1 MNRRL
6 NGKTVVITGASG
18 GVGEQMAIECAR
30 NGAHVALLARR
41 LDLLEALASR
51 LRDDFHINAIAY
63 PLDVSQ
69 FDTIPPLFT
78 KILEDMGEIDVW
90 INNAGF
96 GLFKEVDGVEFNEVK
111 RMFDVNV
118 LGLIACTQP
127 VFTYMKSRKQG
138 HIVNIAS
145 QAGKFATPK
154 SSAYSATKHAVLGFT
169 NSLRMEATR
178 HGVFVMAVNPG
189 PIATEFFS
197 IADEKGL
204 YVKNVAAFMLSPDVV
219 AKKVVS
225 KLLTPTREVNLPHWM
240 NAGTFLYKLF
250 PRLVE
255 SIGGNAF
262 FKK

>member
-6 NGKTVVITGASG
+6 KGKIVVITGASG
-18 GVGEQMAIECAR
+18 GLGEQMAIECAR
-30 NGAHVALLARR
+30 SGANVVLLARR
-41 LDLLEALASR
+41 LDQLEALASR
-51 LRDDFHINAIAY
+51 LRDEFSINANAY
-63 PLDVSQ
+63 RLDVSR
-69 FDTIPPLFT
+69 FEEIDPLFT
-78 KILEDMGEIDVW
+78 KILEDIGEVDIW

-96 GLFKEVDGVEFNEVK
+96 GRFEEVDGIELNEVK

-127 VFTYMKSRKQG
+127 VYTYMKSRKRG

-154 SSAYSATKHAVLGFT
+154 SSVYSATKHAVLGFT
-169 NSLRMEATR
+169 NSLRMEAAR

-189 PIATEFFS
+189 PIATDFFS
-197 IADEKGL
+197 IADEKGT
-204 YVKNVAAFMLSPDVV
+204 YVKNVAAFMLSPDVA
-219 AKKVVS
+219 AKKIVS
-225 KLLTPTREVNLPHWM
+225 KLLTPTREVNLPKWM